1 MYLLFYKVQYLENLL
16 FQKNQ
21 TKKLRRK
28 INRGAKQIQDK
39 QQVLKVAPKARR
51 GRMKKAKPKKQ
62 LKINGLDLLHHETLL
77 STSPQAAGKQLSPAP
92 GTVDQK
98 LTTLT
103 SEMILHDELDIPE
116 SPSTTPYGL
125 QVLLDMFKGQYMQ
138 ILQQMRNPHY
148 KILVKNQ
155 IEDEKERNEKL
166 KNRAAQLEKQ
176 IKVLI
181 DDSVALLK
189 ARMSELGI
197 NASSP
202 VDLLTKAKEIVCRHK
217 ELQAKA
223 SKLQGQVASLE
234 EEKDQLVAQR
244 QAEVCEKYIGP
255 VVNPNLSPNVAQE
268 YILREISATLSHRK
282 KLQNEVSKL
291 EGDIISMQ
299 KSNEE
304 RKQLPMLAARQ
315 QQQPTKVFR
324 KSRDYRARS
333 QDWPDVPDI
342 AKIEEQN
349 PEILA
354 QKILETG
361 RKIEASRMSNI
372 SNKIP
377 IYNHS
382 KPVPNHS
389 KTVVRNSMPAPLPV
403 TKRQKIAHNN
413 YPPQKVSPVVAN
425 NINNTINNNISKSQD
440 PPRLTNFE
448 DRLKS
453 IITSVLN
460 EDQQNRTKQAQA
472 PLFQQYSN
480 HPNNTANFQQY
491 NNPNYPPH
499 PYPNHIQN
507 SFVQPKEDK
516 QRKYQTTT
524 QNRNK
529 YNVRCETV
537 VRQNEEYR
545 HFPQPEGLAGM
556 MEGYN
561 DDNHKVLPQIHN
573 ARQQSMEQPDYTQ
586 VSPAKLALRKHLSQ
600 EKLAQQQLP
609 YNTSEGIVATRTIGK
624 WEFFIFLFFITIFR
638 INLFHHEGNFEEF
651 NF

>member
-1 MYLLFYKVQYLENLL
+1 
-16 FQKNQ
+16 
-21 TKKLRRK
+21 
-28 INRGAKQIQDK
+28 
-39 QQVLKVAPKARR
+39 
-51 GRMKKAKPKKQ
+51 MKKTKPKKQ
-62 LKINGLDLLHHETLL
+62 IKINGLDLLHSETLL
-77 STSPQAAGKQLSPAP
+77 STSPQAVSKQLPPAP

-98 LTTLT
+98 LTTLS
-103 SEMILHDELDIPE
+103 SEVIVHDELDIPKE
-116 SPSTTPYGL
+116 PASTPYGL
-125 QVLLDMFKGQYMQ
+125 QVLLDMFKGHYMQ
-138 ILQQMRNPHY
+138 ILQQMRYPNY
-148 KILVKNQ
+148 KTLIKNQ
-155 IEDEKERNEKL
+155 IEDEKDRNEKL

-197 NASSP
+197 NATSP

-244 QAEVCEKYIGP
+244 QAEICEKYVGP
-255 VVNPNLSPNVAQE
+255 AATQNLLPNVAQE

-291 EGDIISMQ
+291 ENDIISMQ

-304 RKQLPMLAARQ
+304 RKQAPILAARQ
-315 QQQPTKVFR
+315 QQSCKVFR
-324 KSRDYRARS
+324 KSRDYRTRS

-361 RKIEASRMSNI
+361 RKIEASRMSI
-372 SNKIP
+372 SNKVP
-377 IYNHS
+377 LYNHN
-382 KPVPNHS
+382 KPLPNHQKS
-389 KTVVRNSMPAPLPV
+389 LVRNPMPAPLPV
-403 TKRQKIAHNN
+403 TKRQKTSHNS
-413 YPPQKVSPVVAN
+413 YPPPKISPVVSN
-425 NINNTINNNISKSQD
+425 NNVNNISKSQD
-440 PPRLTNFE
+440 PPRITNFE

-472 PLFQQYSN
+472 PLVQRYNNYPNNTNFQQYSN
-480 HPNNTANFQQY
+480 Q
-491 NNPNYPPH
+491 NYPPPPPPH
-499 PYPNHIQN
+499 VYPNNQN
-507 SFVQPKEDK
+507 NFTQLKEEK
-516 QRKYQTTT
+516 QRKYQTT

-537 VRQNEEYR
+537 VRQNEEHR
-545 HFPQPEGLAGM
+545 HYSQPEGLAGM
-556 MEGYN
+556 MEGYR
-561 DDNHKVLPQIHN
+561 DGHPKVLPQIHS
-573 ARQQSMEQPDYTQ
+573 ARQQSIEQPDYTQ

-600 EKLAQQQLP
+600 EKLAQQQMSF
-609 YNTSEGIVATRTIGK
+609 NSSDGIVATRTIGK
-624 WEFFIFLFFITIFR
+624 
-638 INLFHHEGNFEEF
+638 
-651 NF
+651 

>member
-1 MYLLFYKVQYLENLL
+1 MSV

-28 INRGAKQIQDK
+28 INRGVKQAQQDK
-39 QQVLKVAPKARR
+39 QQAQKAAAKPRR

-62 LKINGLDLLHHETLL
+62 IKINGLDLLHNETLL
-77 STSPQAAGKQLSPAP
+77 STSPQAASKQLPPAP

-103 SEMILHDELDIPE
+103 SEVIVHDELDIPE
-116 SPSTTPYGL
+116 EPSSTPYGL
-125 QVLLDMFKGQYMQ
+125 QVLLDMFKGHYMQ
-138 ILQQMRNPHY
+138 ILQQMRYPNY
-148 KILVKNQ
+148 KTLVKNQ
-155 IEDEKERNEKL
+155 IEDEKDRNEKL

-244 QAEVCEKYIGP
+244 QAEVCEKYVGP
-255 VVNPNLSPNVAQE
+255 AASQNLLPNVAQE

-291 EGDIISMQ
+291 ENDIISMQ

-304 RKQLPMLAARQ
+304 RKQAPLLAARQ

-324 KSRDYRARS
+324 KSRDYRTRS

-372 SNKIP
+372 TSKVP
-377 IYNHS
+377 LYNHT
-382 KPVPNHS
+382 KPVPNHQ
-389 KTVVRNSMPAPLPV
+389 KCVVRNPMPAPLPV
-403 TKRQKIAHNN
+403 TKRQKTSHNN
-413 YPPQKVSPVVAN
+413 YPPPKVSPVVPNN
-425 NINNTINNNISKSQD
+425 NINNSVSKSQD

-460 EDQQNRTKQAQA
+460 EDQQNRSKQAQA
-472 PLFQQYSN
+472 PLVQQYPN
-480 HPNNTANFQQY
+480 HANPQNFQQY
-491 NNPNYPPH
+491 NNQGYPPH
-499 PYPNHIQN
+499 TYPNHIQN
-507 SFVQPKEDK
+507 NFAPPKEDK
-516 QRKYQTTT
+516 QRKYPTT
-524 QNRNK
+524 QHRNK
-529 YNVRCETV
+529 YGVRCETV
-537 VRQNEEYR
+537 VRQNEELR
-545 HFPQPEGLAGM
+545 HYAQPEGLAGM
-556 MEGYN
+556 MEGYR
-561 DDNHKVLPQIHN
+561 DDNPKILPQIHA
-573 ARQQSMEQPDYTQ
+573 ARQQSIEQPDYTQ

-609 YNTSEGIVATRTIGK
+609 YNASDGMVATRTIGK
-624 WEFFIFLFFITIFR
+624 YTIL
-638 INLFHHEGNFEEF
+638 I
-651 NF
+651 